1 MEDLST
7 LQKRYD
13 RIVTNLPGFIES
25 SVSCFFMLSDGET
38 VDLDVFSKSCDLF
51 FTRENLVQLIEEEVE
66 TSHGNVQFDVFN
78 SLILAT
84 GFSLE

>member
-1 MEDLST
+1 
-7 LQKRYD
+7 
-13 RIVTNLPGFIES
+13 V
-25 SVSCFFMLSDGET
+25 LSDGEK
-38 VDLDVFSKSCDLF
+38 VDLDVFSRSCDLF
-51 FTRENLVQLIEEEVE
+51 FTRGNLVQLIEEEDE